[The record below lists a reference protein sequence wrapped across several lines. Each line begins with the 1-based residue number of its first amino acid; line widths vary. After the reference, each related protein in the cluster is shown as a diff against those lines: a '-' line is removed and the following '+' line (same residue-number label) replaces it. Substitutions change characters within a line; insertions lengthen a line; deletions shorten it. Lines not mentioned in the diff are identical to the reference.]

1 MKDYRNENGG
11 IVTLGILDDKFVS
24 FSPLFKHFR
33 EIYPEM
39 ELSLVEEGLL
49 VYMINFLLESWI
61 LLLLLLMTVQK
72 N

>member
-1 MKDYRNENGG
+1 
-11 IVTLGILDDKFVS
+11 
-24 FSPLFKHFR
+24 
-33 EIYPEM
+33 M